1 VILLSRDVKMPSV
14 LVVDDLPA
22 DRHLVAEYLKDDF
35 DLWFAADGAEA
46 LERLEQEIPDLV
58 VTDLIMPGMNGLEL
72 VRTCRGRYPLMP
84 VILMTSRGTE
94 ETVVEALRQGAAS
107 YVPKHAFP
115 RRLVS
120 TVRNVLA
127 VSGRRRR
134 RSRVMECMTCTACAF
149 TLSNNSTLIHPLIAY
164 LQERTSDLGV
174 CDESDRTRIG
184 VALEEALANAL
195 YHGNLEVGS
204 ELRGEDEKAYHALVV
219 ERMHAPPYR
228 DRRIHVEAT
237 MSRQHA
243 CFVVRDEG
251 TGFDPST
258 LPDPT
263 DPANLEKASGRGLLL
278 MRTFMDE
285 VAYNDHGNAVTL
297 TKRRRADAPSAGANS
312 PLELGNSGS

>member
-1 VILLSRDVKMPSV
+1 MPSV

-22 DRHLVAEYLKDDF
+22 DRHLVAEYLKDDAF
-35 DLWFAADGAEA
+35 ELRFAANGAEA
-46 LERLEQEIPDLV
+46 LEKLEQATPDLV
-58 VTDLIMPGMNGLEL
+58 VTDLMMPEVDGLEL
-72 VRTCRGRYPLMP
+72 VRACRSRYPLVP
-84 VILMTSRGTE
+84 VILMTSQSTE
-94 ETVVEALRQGAAS
+94 ETVVQALQQGAAS

-127 VSGRRRR
+127 VSGRRRVHTR
-134 RSRVMECMTCTACAF
+134 LMECMDWTECAF
-149 TLSNNSTLIHPLIAY
+149 ALKNNSALIHPLITY
-164 LQERTSDLGV
+164 LQERTSDLDV

-204 ELRGEDEKAYHALVV
+204 ELRGEDDKGYHALIV
-219 ERMHAPPYR
+219 ERLNTSPYR
-228 DRRIHVEAT
+228 DRKIHVETT
-237 MSRQHA
+237 MSREHA
-243 CFVVRDEG
+243 TFVVRDEG
-251 TGFDPST
+251 TGFDPSS

-285 VAYNDHGNAVTL
+285 VAYNGEGNAVVL
-297 TKRRRADAPSAGANS
+297 TKRRRPDAASKP
-312 PLELGNSGS
+312 E

>member
-1 VILLSRDVKMPSV
+1 MPSV

-22 DRHLVAEYLKDDF
+22 DRHLVAEYLKDDAF
-35 DLWFAADGAEA
+35 ELRFAANGAEA
-46 LERLEQEIPDLV
+46 LEKLEQATPDLV
-58 VTDLIMPGMNGLEL
+58 VTDLMMPEVDGLEL
-72 VRTCRGRYPLMP
+72 VRACRSRYPLVP
-84 VILMTSRGTE
+84 VILMTSQGTE
-94 ETVVEALRQGAAS
+94 ETVVQALQQGAAS

-127 VSGRRRR
+127 VSGRRRVHTR
-134 RSRVMECMTCTACAF
+134 LMECMDWTECAF
-149 TLSNNSTLIHPLIAY
+149 ALKNNSALIHPLITY
-164 LQERTSDLGV
+164 LQERTSDLDV

-204 ELRGEDEKAYHALVV
+204 ELRGEDDKGYHALIV
-219 ERMHAPPYR
+219 ERLNTSPYR
-228 DRRIHVEAT
+228 DRKIHVETT
-237 MSRQHA
+237 MSREHA
-243 CFVVRDEG
+243 TFVVRDEG
-251 TGFDPST
+251 TGFDPSS

-285 VAYNDHGNAVTL
+285 VAYNGEGNAVVL
-297 TKRRRADAPSAGANS
+297 TKRRRPDAASKP
-312 PLELGNSGS
+312 E